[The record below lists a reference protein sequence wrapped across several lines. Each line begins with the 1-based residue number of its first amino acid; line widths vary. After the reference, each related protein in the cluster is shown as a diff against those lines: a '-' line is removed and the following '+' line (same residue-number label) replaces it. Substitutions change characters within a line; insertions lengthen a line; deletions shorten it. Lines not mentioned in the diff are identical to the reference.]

1 MDYNIAKNE
10 TTLYSQ
16 EFEIHEN
23 EKKIASDKAE
33 LDKIA
38 KKKVDIESVE
48 NIEVKKAL
56 IGNKVTINADD
67 YTNLQATA
75 QKYIALDK
83 SKKKLKARIAEL
95 EQDNQS
101 LTAANAR
108 LKNDVQG
115 EIHLKLEIGKLK
127 NELSDLRN
135 TVAKIYDFIERLD
148 LRERLEAFL
157 NPPKLQRKKTHSR

>member
-1 MDYNIAKNE
+1 M
-10 TTLYSQ
+10 LYSQ
-16 EFEIHEN
+16 GFDIHEN
-23 EKKIASDKAE
+23 EKKIASNKTE

-48 NIEVKKAL
+48 NVEVKKAL

-67 YTNLQATA
+67 YNNLQATA

-83 SKKKLKARIAEL
+83 SKKKLKAEISDLKNEVQNL
-95 EQDNQS
+95 V
-101 LTAANAR
+101 AANAR

-115 EIHLKLEIGKLK
+115 EIHLKLENGKLK
-127 NELSDLRN
+127 NELSALKN
-135 TVAKIYDFIERLD
+135 TVAKVYDFIERLD

-157 NPPKLQRKKTHSR
+157 NPPKLQRKKSHSR